1 MDPARRVG
9 NLKPENLK
17 MKHAKIMKPLLL
29 FVIASIG
36 LVSVLMAQTYIS
48 ELAAD
53 DFQKAETD
61 SFLLKLPSL
70 EVLIDSAIAHAPIM
84 KGQDLNIARDKLA
97 ISRFRMNWSKDIIAG
112 GINVNYGLFDNLIIA
127 KDLGVDQLNTKANQ
141 QTRYTLGL
149 SMKLPISYL
158 YDHFDLKLAKI
169 QLEQTQIEK
178 QSLIK
183 SIREEVYNRYNEL
196 LRAYHK
202 YMILLEDFDTYTVL
216 MQNAEK
222 DFLRNRISIQEVTSV
237 KMANSKAKLDL
248 NDAKNE
254 FIRARWM
261 LEELTGVPIR

>member
-1 MDPARRVG
+1 
-9 NLKPENLK
+9 
-17 MKHAKIMKPLLL
+17 
-29 FVIASIG
+29 
-36 LVSVLMAQTYIS
+36 
-48 ELAAD
+48 
-53 DFQKAETD
+53 
-61 SFLLKLPSL
+61 
-70 EVLIDSAIAHAPIM
+70 
-84 KGQDLNIARDKLA
+84 
-97 ISRFRMNWSKDIIAG
+97 MNWSKDIIAG

-183 SIREEVYNRYNEL
+183 SIREEVYNRYNDL
-196 LRAYHK
+196 LRTYQK
-202 YMILLEDFDTYTVL
+202 YMILLEDFDTYSVL
-216 MQNAEK
+216 LQNAEK
-222 DFLRNRISIQEVTSV
+222 DFLSNRISIQEVTSV